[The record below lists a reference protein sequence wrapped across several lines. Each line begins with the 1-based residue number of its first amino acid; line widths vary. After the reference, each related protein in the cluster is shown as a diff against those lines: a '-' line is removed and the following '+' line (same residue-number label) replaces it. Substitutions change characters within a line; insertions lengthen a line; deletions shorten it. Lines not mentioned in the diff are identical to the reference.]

1 MTGRRFFWLAV
12 GIFAAGLVVS
22 LVALPDRVPLHFGG
36 DGTVDRWGT
45 PERAVT
51 EMAGVGI
58 LVGVLMLSLAMS
70 AWRLPFD
77 FVSIPDKEFWQR
89 PENQRV
95 ARRRL
100 QDDMYHVGGS
110 LMLFLTAMQAYT
122 LLVADDARPSFW
134 PWGVLLAVLFVGG
147 FVAALV
153 LRMRFYRRL
162 PGE

>member
-12 GIFAAGLVVS
+12 GVFVAGLAVSWVV
-22 LVALPDRVPLHFGG
+22 LPDRVPLHFGG
-36 DGTVDRWGT
+36 DGSADRWGT
-45 PERAVT
+45 PEEAVT
-51 EMAGVGI
+51 EMALVGL
-58 LVGVLMLSLAMS
+58 LVGVLMFVLAMS

-110 LMLFLTAMQAYT
+110 LMLFLTAVQAYT
-122 LLVADDARPSFW
+122 VFVADDPRPSFY
-134 PWGVLLAVLFVGG
+134 PWGVVLAVLFVAGL
-147 FVAALV
+147 VVALV
-153 LRMRFYRRL
+153 LRMRFYKRL

>member
-1 MTGRRFFWLAV
+1 VTGRRFFWLAV
-12 GIFAAGLVVS
+12 GVFGAGLVVS
-22 LVALPDRVPLHFGG
+22 LLVLPDRVPLHFGA
-36 DGTVDRWGT
+36 DGTADRWGT
-45 PERAVT
+45 PVRAVG
-51 EMAGVGI
+51 EMAVVG
-58 LVGVLMLSLAMS
+58 LGVGVLMFALAMS

-77 FVSIPDKEFWQR
+77 FVNIPDKEFWQR

-110 LMLFLTAMQAYT
+110 LMLFLTAIQAYT
-122 LLVADDARPSFW
+122 VFVADDARPSIY
-134 PWGVLLAVLFVGG
+134 PWGLVLAALFVAGL
-147 FVAALV
+147 VVALV